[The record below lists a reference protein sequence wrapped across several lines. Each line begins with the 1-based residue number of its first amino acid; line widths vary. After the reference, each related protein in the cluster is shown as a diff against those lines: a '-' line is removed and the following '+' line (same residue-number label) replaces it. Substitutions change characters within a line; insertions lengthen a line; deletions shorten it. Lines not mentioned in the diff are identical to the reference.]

1 MALPEAME
9 AEWEWLS
16 FWLEDVEGHRTRG
29 HVDPSTWDI
38 GRAIL
43 FPPQGQPVI
52 YAPIGQSY
60 PAPSPTAPKAVP
72 LAPKASSPAPKL
84 VARPKPVGASRP
96 QPAREQPPAEATSCR
111 SQAAASSTDTEVAT
125 VTPANAGLAQ
135 AVALPREEPGPQRF

>member
-1 MALPEAME
+1 ME

-38 GRAIL
+38 GRAIFTRGPASHL
-43 FPPQGQPVI
+43 CTNRAELPSAKPNSSKGCT
-52 YAPIGQSY
+52 IG
-60 PAPSPTAPKAVP
+60 
-72 LAPKASSPAPKL
+72 PKASSPAPEL